1 MKTLTME
8 TTDLQQLQN
17 EAKKKKKIGGTVE
30 QKKQTKRARLKGV
43 SAENR
48 PGLRAE
54 TTKRR

>member
-1 MKTLTME
+1 MKTLTMV

-17 EAKKKKKIGGTVE
+17 EAKKKKIGGAVE
-30 QKKQTKRARLKGV
+30 QKKQTKRVRLKGV